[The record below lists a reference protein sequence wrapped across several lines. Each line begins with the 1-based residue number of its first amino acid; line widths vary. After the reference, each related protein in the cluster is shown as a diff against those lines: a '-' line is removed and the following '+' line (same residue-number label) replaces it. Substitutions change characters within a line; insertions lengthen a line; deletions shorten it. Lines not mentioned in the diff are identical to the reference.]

1 MFNGCC
7 QILWAYLNNK
17 PLTIKTISMITDVI
31 IESEKEGKLAE
42 EMFNFE
48 LVILTSFYYSL
59 RGSLPNSIMQ
69 FLEGL
74 VLKYFALLL
83 PEMDY
88 LEIMKILKFVLN
100 DSQDKMRP
108 NVLSKEVWAQIIDQ
122 FHLDI

>member
-1 MFNGCC
+1 
-7 QILWAYLNNK
+7 
-17 PLTIKTISMITDVI
+17 MITDVI

>member
-1 MFNGCC
+1 
-7 QILWAYLNNK
+7 
-17 PLTIKTISMITDVI
+17 
-31 IESEKEGKLAE
+31 
-42 EMFNFE
+42 
-48 LVILTSFYYSL
+48 
-59 RGSLPNSIMQ
+59 MQ
-69 FLEGL
+69 FLEEL